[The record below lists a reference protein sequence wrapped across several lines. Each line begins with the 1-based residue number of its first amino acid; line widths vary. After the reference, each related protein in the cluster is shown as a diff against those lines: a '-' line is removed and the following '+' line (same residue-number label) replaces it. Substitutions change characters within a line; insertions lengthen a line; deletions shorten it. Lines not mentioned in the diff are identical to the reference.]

1 MVLKALTSCRR
12 DQTDCRSNSPNI
24 ANRPFGRLKEN
35 KMKKLIVGALAAL
48 TMMASPAAFAQDAT
62 GAQPRGYMIG
72 SYDIKDQAGFQKYLE
87 AAGPIV
93 SQYGGRVIV
102 YNPNVTAIEGS
113 TRSVIAI
120 AEFPSLAVAQRYYN
134 SPEYTAAR
142 QFFTKSTE
150 GWRIITEGAGLPQ

>member
-1 MVLKALTSCRR
+1 
-12 DQTDCRSNSPNI
+12 
-24 ANRPFGRLKEN
+24 
-35 KMKKLIVGALAAL
+35 MKTFVVGALAAL
-48 TMMASPAAFAQDAT
+48 TIMMGSAAFAQEAAGD
-62 GAQPRGYMIG
+62 QPRGYMIG
-72 SYDIKDQAGFQKYLE
+72 SYDIKDQAGFQRYLE

-120 AEFPSLAVAQRYYN
+120 AEFPSLAEAQRYYN

-142 QFFTKSTE
+142 QFFARSTE
-150 GWRIITEGAGLPQ
+150 GWRIITEGASLPQ

>member
-1 MVLKALTSCRR
+1 
-12 DQTDCRSNSPNI
+12 
-24 ANRPFGRLKEN
+24 
-35 KMKKLIVGALAAL
+35 MKKLTIGAITALALAA
-48 TMMASPAAFAQDAT
+48 SAAAYAQSTT

-72 SYDIKDQAGFQKYLE
+72 SYDIKDQSVFQQYLE

-120 AEFPSLAVAQRYYN
+120 AEFPSLAEAQRYYN
-134 SPEYTAAR
+134 SPEYTAAK
-142 QFFTKSTE
+142 QLFLKSTE
-150 GWRIITEGAGLPQ
+150 GWRIITEGADLPQ